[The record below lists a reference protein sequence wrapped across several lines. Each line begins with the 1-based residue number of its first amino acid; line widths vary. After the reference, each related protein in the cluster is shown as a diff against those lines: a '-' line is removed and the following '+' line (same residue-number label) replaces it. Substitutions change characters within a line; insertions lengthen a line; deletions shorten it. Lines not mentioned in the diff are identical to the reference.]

1 MFVKTHG
8 RFDQFR
14 RDICNFGQIPE
25 KTRNG
30 MPPPFSAFCKNETFD
45 RLFCRLLGGEK
56 LVGDLNPHARA
67 VAGGSIA
74 ADGPAV
80 LEIDQHVHRLLDHR
94 VQRLGVEANDES
106 DAATVV
112 LEGGIVET
120 SRS

>member
-45 RLFCRLLGGEK
+45 RLFCRLLGGET
-56 LVGDLNPHARA
+56 GPIIIA
-67 VAGGSIA
+67 VFSRVIG
-74 ADGPAV
+74 V
-80 LEIDQHVHRLLDHR
+80 LQVSFRLLEPVNRSVNHGMTFVR
-94 VQRLGVEANDES
+94 IGVMN
-106 DAATVV
+106 
-112 LEGGIVET
+112 
-120 SRS
+120 